1 MSDPISREPPYDS
14 GRSSFREWLWSWD
27 WVADFWLLVPATAI
41 AIAVA
46 FHQANWGIGMAAGF
60 VAYVL
65 LAVLYSALAR
75 VYGWRRINWQ
85 VFFWNLL
92 GW

>member
-1 MSDPISREPPYDS
+1 MSDPMSREPAYDS
-14 GRSSFREWLWSWD
+14 GRSSLRERLWSCD
-27 WVADFWLLVPATAI
+27 CVADVWLLVPAIAI

-46 FHQANWGIGMAAGF
+46 FHEANWALGMAAGF
-60 VAYVL
+60 VAYVV
-65 LAVLYSALAR
+65 LAILYSVLAR
-75 VYGWRRINWQ
+75 VYGWRPISWE